1 MISHHNYRPL
11 FYFITTFLITFILWF
26 IGAYI
31 SHNDALKHLSN
42 LFLLPGLMAPFF
54 ISLAMIF
61 TSGDKTLKQ
70 DYLARL
76 TRFNLIKP
84 ATFPIFFFIMPV
96 AVIISILL
104 SLLLGESVS
113 QFHLSDGFSF
123 SYRSM
128 PVLLI
133 LMLAASFEEL
143 GWRGYAFDSLVS
155 KYNYLTASFVFSILW
170 SFWHFPL
177 VFVKDSYQY
186 EIIQQNIWF
195 GINFFASIIPLG
207 IIISWI
213 CIKNGKSVLA
223 AILFHF
229 IVNLSQ
235 EILAISQVT
244 KCIETLVLSAFTLMI
259 IVLDKELFLYRK
271 VIPVSIKL

>member
-1 MISHHNYRPL
+1 MISKYNYKPL
-11 FYFITTFLITFILWF
+11 VYFTTTFLVTFFLWF

-31 SHNDALKHLSN
+31 SHIDAIKNYCN
-42 LFLLPGLMAPFF
+42 LFMLPGLMAPFF
-54 ISLAMIF
+54 VSLIMIF
-61 TSGDKTLKQ
+61 SSGDKTLKE
-70 DYLARL
+70 DFIARL
-76 TRFNLIKP
+76 TNVRLIKP
-84 ATFPIFFFIMPV
+84 GTLPVFFFIMPA

-104 SLLLGESVS
+104 SLLLGESVA
-113 QFHLSDGFSF
+113 QFHLSEGFSF

-133 LMLAASFEEL
+133 LIMAAGFEEL
-143 GWRGYAFDSLVS
+143 GWRGYAFDCLLS
-155 KYNYLTASFVFSILW
+155 KYNYLTASIVFSILW

-186 EIIQQNIWF
+186 EIIQQSIWF

-213 CIKNGKSVLA
+213 CVKNGKSVIA

-235 EILAISQVT
+235 EILAITQVT
-244 KCIETLVLSAFTLMI
+244 KCIETLVLFIFSLVI
-259 IVLDKELFLYRK
+259 IALDKEL
-271 VIPVSIKL
+271 IM